1 MSQVRDYCFEGNV
14 DHATFD
20 EDFRAENNT
29 VRRWYHMPFQHW
41 GPSGREG
48 VHGLTKEA
56 EVQKQQLAVSQ
67 TYTGGQTYALG
78 LYNDLAGYTIGQVWD
93 DDDPVAKFSGVT
105 FPFGAT
111 VCKVLFVD
119 VPPDQVP
126 SLANPLQWNAY
137 TTTTYQ
143 TETGT

>member
-1 MSQVRDYCFEGNV
+1 
-14 DHATFD
+14 
-20 EDFRAENNT
+20 
-29 VRRWYHMPFQHW
+29 MPFQHW

-78 LYNDLAGYTIGQVWD
+78 LYNDLAAYTIGQVWNA
-93 DDDPVAKFSGVT
+93 DDPIAKFSGVT
-105 FPFGAT
+105 FPAGAT

-143 TETGT
+143 TQDRHLTKVSLIQMDIMVRDSRSPTSWVMGTFSTTVN